1 MIEPMIALD
10 GPFEGKLYPGVHEE
24 TKTLIDNYRTPYEF
38 YSVTYER
45 TDKGWKFVK
54 EEPLLSKLVS
64 AEQL

>member
-1 MIEPMIALD
+1 MIEPMEAID
-10 GPFEGKLYPGVHEE
+10 GPFKGKLYPGVSEE

-54 EEPLLSKLVS
+54 EEPLLSKLIEV
-64 AEQL
+64 EKL

>member
-1 MIEPMIALD
+1 MKALD
-10 GPFEGKLYPGVHEE
+10 GPFEGKLYPGVSEE
-24 TKTLIDNYRTPYEF
+24 TKTLIDNYRTLYEF

-54 EEPLLSKLVS
+54 EEPLLSKLVG

>member
-1 MIEPMIALD
+1 MKAID
-10 GPFEGKLYPGVHEE
+10 GPFEGKLYPGVSEE

>member
-10 GPFEGKLYPGVHEE
+10 GPFEGKLYVGVSEE

-54 EEPLLSKLVS
+54 EEPLLSKLIEV
-64 AEQL
+64 EKL

>member
-1 MIEPMIALD
+1 MKALD
-10 GPFEGKLYPGVHEE
+10 GPFEGKLYPGVSEE

>member
-1 MIEPMIALD
+1 MIEPMEALD
-10 GPFEGKLYPGVHEE
+10 GPFEGKLYPGVSEE

>member
-10 GPFEGKLYPGVHEE
+10 GPFEGKLYPGVSEE